1 MTSSSFTS
9 ATKRAFTLVEIMIV
23 VVIIA
28 LIIALAVPYFAK
40 IRIRSQDNAVLNNI
54 RQLAS
59 ASSQYFLNNGVA
71 VVDIDQLVGTNNYI
85 KSLNPVAGE
94 VYPAIYTQGSTITVS
109 GIGGVRTITYAP

>member
-1 MTSSSFTS
+1 MKIRSLPS
-9 ATKRAFTLVEIMIV
+9 APRRAFTLVEIMIV

-59 ASSQYFLNNGVA
+59 ASSQYFLTNGVA
-71 VVDIDQLVGTNNYI
+71 NVDIDQLVGPANYI

-94 VYPAIYTQGSTITVS
+94 TYPLTFTQGSTITVT
-109 GIGGVRTITYAP
+109 GIGGVRTMTYAP

>member
-1 MTSSSFTS
+1 MKIRSLPS
-9 ATKRAFTLVEIMIV
+9 APKRAFTLVEIMIV

-59 ASSQYFLNNGVA
+59 ASSQYFLTNGA
-71 VVDIDQLVGTNNYI
+71 ATVDIDQLVGTNRYI

-94 VYPAIYTQGSTITVS
+94 SYPMTYTQGATITVT
-109 GIGGVRTITYAP
+109 GIGGTRTITYSP

>member
-1 MTSSSFTS
+1 MKTRRRPS
-9 ATKRAFTLVEIMIV
+9 ASKRAFTLVEIMIV

-59 ASSQYFLNNGVA
+59 ASSQYFLTNGA
-71 VVDIDQLVGTNNYI
+71 ATVDIDQLVGANRYI
-85 KSLNPVAGE
+85 KNLVPVAGE
-94 VYPAIYTQGSTITVS
+94 VYPEKFTQGSTITVT
-109 GIGGVRTITYAP
+109 GIGGARTITYAP

>member
-1 MTSSSFTS
+1 MSIRRIPS
-9 ATKRAFTLVEIMIV
+9 APKRAFTLVEIMIV

-59 ASSQYFLNNGVA
+59 ASSQYFLTNGVA
-71 VVDIDQLVGTNNYI
+71 SVDIDQLVGPNRYI
-85 KSLNPVAGE
+85 KSLTPIAGE
-94 VYPAIYTQGSTITVS
+94 SYPLTFTQGATITVT
-109 GIGGVRTITYAP
+109 GIGGARTITYAP